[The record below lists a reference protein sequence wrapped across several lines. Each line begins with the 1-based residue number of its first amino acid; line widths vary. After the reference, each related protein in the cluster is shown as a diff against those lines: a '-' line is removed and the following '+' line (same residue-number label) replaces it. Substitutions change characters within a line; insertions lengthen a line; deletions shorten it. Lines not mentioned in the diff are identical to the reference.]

1 MKKELHLLTRWRK
14 AQRVL
19 LLLIGAIGVMLPAS
33 AQTQIYS
40 NEFASQSDFSAMT
53 VINAN
58 NDGSTWSYG
67 SGTAQY
73 NYSSSNAAND
83 WLITPGITLEAGKTY
98 KFDIDARARS
108 TYYTEKLEVKM
119 GTAPTAAGM
128 ATDVIA
134 STDITWTSA
143 QTLSNNSVTVTTTG
157 VYYFGI
163 HAISAA
169 NMWTLYVDNLVI
181 TDVTPETCTRPTNL
195 TASNVVYNGAT
206 LTWTPGDA
214 EQDAWQIVCGTGNFD
229 LDAATPI
236 DVSGTP
242 TYTITGLEP
251 DATYN
256 AYVRGYCSADDVS
269 AWSQV
274 CTFTTPERYVKPTN
288 LAVNDVTHNSATATW
303 TGNNDAQSYNL
314 RYRELVHAGLSTN
327 FDDSSLGGWT
337 SIDADRDGYGWVLG
351 SAVGGVYLSTGASMA
366 GSGYDSSQD
375 LIVSG
380 SYSNATGAVLTPD
393 NYLVSPKVA
402 LGGSISFYAKGQD
415 PDYPAEVFGVAVS
428 TTGNTNVADFT
439 MVGTDKTATSDWVQY
454 TFDLSAYAGQEGYVA
469 IRHYNCT
476 NQFILNIDDIV
487 ITAPAGVEE
496 KPWIPV
502 NNLDDTSY
510 DITGLDPETEY
521 EVQVQAVYADG
532 TSDWTNSVNFTT
544 LAVPYVYPPVNLEA
558 EGNASGAIEMNWE
571 MPVICTEDFDD
582 TATFPEFSLG
592 GITSTEHSG
601 TIGNW
606 TLYDA
611 NEGAATYSI
620 QNNTVPNLGSPMGWI
635 VYALGYVNYPPHSG
649 NQFMASFC
657 VTSGATDHW
666 LISPLL
672 NGEEQTISFFA
683 RELTTNY
690 GDETF
695 EVLASSTDNSPT
707 SFTNVVSLSSSSTD
721 WTEFTASLPAG
732 TKYFAIRHTS
742 DDIFALFVDDVTF
755 IPAVSTLPIPDSFN
769 IYLDGELV
777 GSVNGDVMSYTIQN
791 VAPGEHE
798 CSVTAVY
805 DGVES
810 EPATATAIVPVPQSM
825 TLAKLVANGEVGI
838 RYTISEPL
846 LAVYSVD
853 NKLWLK
859 DDNKFAN
866 PASPAEGDQNYEIE
880 EQGNPHANQ
889 AEYDQSNWIEV
900 QLPEGVDAS
909 IFNGHMINTEAI
921 TGVLEDK
928 TNPVMTGV
936 TLTEDDIDDNST
948 DTGYEYNYYC
958 TANFVGPQNGTIA
971 GETYHFFFMTPKPQE
986 CAKVVWAQYDAE
998 TNKMVMPDAGNAHGF
1013 VGAVD
1018 VDLSLNDGT
1027 DPVDGKVYNFIAV
1040 IRTTTSKAGNYKVY
1054 PLNISEAVITAVNDI
1069 TSKTVAGVK
1078 YYNLAGIESDRPFE
1092 GVNIIVTTYTDGTT
1106 SATKVMK

>member
-14 AQRVL
+14 TQRVL

-33 AQTQIYS
+33 AQTQVYS
-40 NEFASQSDFSAMT
+40 NAFSSQNDFSLMT
-53 VINAN
+53 VIDAN
-58 NDGSTWSYG
+58 NDGSTWSRN
-67 SGTAQY
+67 SGGYAEYRY
-73 NYSSSNAAND
+73 NSSNAAND

-98 KFDIDARARS
+98 QFDINAWARS
-108 TYYTEKLEVKM
+108 TTYPEQLEVKM
-119 GTAPTAAGM
+119 GTANTAAGM
-128 ATDVIA
+128 TTSVIA
-134 STDITWTSA
+134 STRITWSTS
-143 QTLSNNSVTVTTTG
+143 QTLTNNVITVATTG
-157 VYYFGI
+157 TYYFGI
-163 HAISAA
+163 HAIS
-169 NMWTLYVDNLVI
+169 NRDMYYLYVDNLLI
-181 TDVTPETCTRPTNL
+181 TDVTPD
-195 TASNVVYNGAT
+195 AHGA
-206 LTWTPGDA
+206 
-214 EQDAWQIVCGTGNFD
+214 
-229 LDAATPI
+229 
-236 DVSGTP
+236 
-242 TYTITGLEP
+242 
-251 DATYN
+251 
-256 AYVRGYCSADDVS
+256 
-269 AWSQV
+269 
-274 CTFTTPERYVKPTN
+274 PTN

-314 RYRELVHAGLSTN
+314 RYRKAAGVETFFSQD
-327 FDDSSLGGWT
+327 FDDSVDGWIR
-337 SIDADRDGYGWVLG
+337 IDSDGDNNSWGI
-351 SAVGGVYLSTGASMA
+351 ANPST
-366 GSGYDSSQD
+366 
-375 LIVSG
+375 IVSG
-380 SYSNATGAVLTPD
+380 ATAHSGNAAYSASYNSGNLTPD
-393 NYLVSPKVA
+393 NWLVTPLVA
-402 LGGSISFYAKGQD
+402 LKGTLKYWVMANNQW
-415 PDYPAEVFGVAVS
+415 PETYTIMVS
-428 TTGNTNVADFT
+428 TTDNNPTSFVALT
-439 MVGTDKTATSDWVQY
+439 SDKTTPVTGDTGWSQWTEVAV
-454 TFDLSAYAGQEGYVA
+454 DLSSFAGQQGYIA
-469 IRHYNCT
+469 FRHYNCSG
-476 NQFILNIDDIV
+476 QFIMFIDDVSIV
-487 ITAPAGVEE
+487 GDPYEAGE
-496 KPWIPV
+496 WIPISPA
-502 NNLDDTSY
+502 TSPQ

-521 EVQVQAVYADG
+521 EIQVQSVYAADD
-532 TSDWTNSVNFTT
+532 TSEWTNSVNFTT
-544 LAVPYVYPPVNLEA
+544 LAVPFVNPPVNLEA
-558 EGNASGAIEMNWE
+558 EGNASGVIEMNWK
-571 MPVICTEDFDD
+571 MPVICTEEFDD
-582 TATFPEFSLG
+582 PTTFTEFSLG
-592 GITSTEHSG
+592 GISESQHTG
-601 TIGNW
+601 AIGSW

-611 NEGAATYSI
+611 NGIGTYGFESY
-620 QNNTVPNLGSPMGWI
+620 TVPNLYSPMGWI
-635 VYALGYVNYPPHSG
+635 VFAPSSDQLSTSLNYPPHSG

-666 LISPLL
+666 LISPML
-672 NGEEQTISFFA
+672 NGEEQTISFFS
-683 RELTTNY
+683 RELTTQY

-695 EVLASSTDNSPT
+695 DVLASSTDNSPA

-742 DDIFALFVDDVTF
+742 NDIFALFVDDVTF
-755 IPAVSTLPIPDSFN
+755 IPADPNASTIPEPDSFN

-777 GSVNGDVMSYTIQN
+777 GSVNGDVFTYTIQD
-791 VAPGEHE
+791 VAPGEYE

-825 TLAKLVANGEVGI
+825 TLAELVANGEVGI
-838 RYTISEPL
+838 RYTISESL

-880 EQGNPHANQ
+880 EIGNPHANQ

-900 QLPEGVDAS
+900 QLPDGVDAS

-921 TGVLEDK
+921 TGVLGDK

-936 TLTEDDIDDNST
+936 TLTEGDIDDNST

-998 TNKMVMPDAGNAHGF
+998 SNKMVMPDAGNAHGF